1 MNKRNSSAGTND
13 EQRTAADSISSAIL
27 EQNGMLAEVLLLLEK
42 EYKEAISHQKHGS
55 PSIKYFQGRED
66 VCKEVG
72 DFIRSNFR

>member
-1 MNKRNSSAGTND
+1 MQNRNSKVDVSTSA
-13 EQRTAADSISSAIL
+13 SL

-42 EYKEAISHQKHGS
+42 EYKEAISHQEHGS